1 MPKEKPKSQLL
12 AGKFL
17 EIATNSIDLYYQDE
31 RKKATKRRWTI
42 ARTKLKSLSS
52 LKLKNLRKIK
62 TTNDIKT
69 TNNKQSMDNEKTDK

>member
-1 MPKEKPKSQLL
+1 MPKEKSKSQLL

-42 ARTKLKSLSS
+42 ARTKLKSISS
-52 LKLKNLRKIK
+52 LKYKNSPINIIRGISVQK
-62 TTNDIKT
+62 TI
-69 TNNKQSMDNEKTDK
+69 NNFEKYF

>member
-1 MPKEKPKSQLL
+1 MPKEKTKSQLL
-12 AGKFL
+12 AGKL
-17 EIATNSIDLYYQDE
+17 LKIVDKSIDLYYQDE

-62 TTNDIKT
+62 TTNDIET
-69 TNNKQSMDNEKTDK
+69 

>member
-1 MPKEKPKSQLL
+1 MPKENTKSQLL
-12 AGKFL
+12 ASKFL
-17 EIATNSIDLYYQDE
+17 KIVDNSIDLYYQDE
-31 RKKATKRRWTI
+31 RKKATQRRWTM

-69 TNNKQSMDNEKTDK
+69 

>member
-1 MPKEKPKSQLL
+1 MPKEKTKSQLL

-62 TTNDIKT
+62 TTNDIET
-69 TNNKQSMDNEKTDK
+69 